1 LTGRGLLTHQAVLCF
16 NVNYKTYLL
25 FCPVGFHPHTR
36 LLTVDDFLIDDFH
49 YLVSN
54 VVHPLNP

>member
-1 LTGRGLLTHQAVLCF
+1 M
-16 NVNYKTYLL
+16 NYKTYLL

-36 LLTVDDFLIDDFH
+36 LLTVDDFLIDDFR